1 MRDIGFFLL
10 RNGYII
16 NQILF
21 NNKIMYLG
29 FTGKK
34 TGLLPRL
41 ITILDGFGKGFYLA
55 LDVIATAILGISA
68 AWTTSKGLE
77 QYEIYFEIS
86 LFALVE
92 LFKTPI
98 TYVFISLVIYIISK
112 GYQWLDNQQLLVAN
126 KDLGTE
132 NYEIKNRLK
141 STSEDVDEFKSKIK
155 FLYKELI
162 RTWLKSSLKALNLF
176 EPCCRVTLY
185 YFKKNYFYYVG
196 RYSVD
201 PENSRENTLR
211 FELNGGVISQAW
223 RKQVHKDVVCP
234 EYNEGDPEPYF
245 SYVMQTYSFSEQ
257 KVSSLGMKSCQYYAR
272 RIDDTSEPIGVIVFE
287 SSSKNKFTERQIK
300 RIESYCAEH
309 ESNLVSYIRY
319 IRENDHA
326 SSTSIREEGIAE
338 MEFLRDFQRDK
349 DAKN

>member
-1 MRDIGFFLL
+1 
-10 RNGYII
+10 
-16 NQILF
+16 
-21 NNKIMYLG
+21 MYLG

-34 TGLLPRL
+34 TGFLAKV
-41 ITILDGFGKGFYLA
+41 IAILEGFSKGFYLA
-55 LDVIATAILGISA
+55 LDVVATALLGISA

-77 QYEIYFEIS
+77 QYEIYFEFT
-86 LFALVE
+86 FAALIEV
-92 LFKTPI
+92 FKTPI
-98 TYVFISLVIYIISK
+98 TYVFISLMIYILSK
-112 GYQWLDNQQLLVAN
+112 GYQWLDNQKLLNDN
-126 KDLGTE
+126 KELGIS
-132 NYEIKNRLK
+132 NYEQENRLR
-141 STSEDVDEFKSKIK
+141 TASEDIDEFRAKIQ

-162 RTWLKSSLKALNLF
+162 RTWLRSSLKALNLF

-196 RYSVD
+196 RYSVN
-201 PENSRENTLR
+201 PENSKENTLR

-223 RKQVHKDVVCP
+223 RKQIHKDVICP
-234 EYNEGDPEPYF
+234 EYDENNPEPYF
-245 SYVMQTYSFSEQ
+245 SYVGETYSFTRE
-257 KVSSLGMKSCQYYAR
+257 KVESLGMKSCQYYAR

-287 SSSKNKFTERQIK
+287 SSLKNKFTERQIK

-326 SSTSIREEGIAE
+326 SSTSIKDEGIAE
-338 MEFLRDFQRDK
+338 MEFLKDFKGRG

>member
-1 MRDIGFFLL
+1 MI
-10 RNGYII
+10 
-16 NQILF
+16 F

-34 TGLLPRL
+34 IGLLPRL
-41 ITILDGFGKGFYLA
+41 IAILDGFGKGFYLA

-77 QYEIYFEIS
+77 QYEIYFELS
-86 LFALVE
+86 LSALLE

-98 TYVFISLVIYIISK
+98 TYVFISMVIYIISK
-112 GYQWLDNQQLLVAN
+112 GYQWLDNQKLLSHN
-126 KDLGTE
+126 DNLGVS
-132 NYEIKNRLK
+132 NYELESRLK
-141 STSEDVDEFKSKIK
+141 NAFEDINEFRSKIK
-155 FLYKELI
+155 SLYRELI
-162 RTWLKSSLKALNLF
+162 RTWLRSSLKALNLF
-176 EPCCRVTLY
+176 EPSCRVTLY

-196 RYSVD
+196 RYSVN

-223 RKQVHKDVVCP
+223 RKQIHKDVVCP
-234 EYNEGDPEPYF
+234 EYDENNSEPYF
-245 SYVMQTYSFSEQ
+245 SYVMQTYNFSQE
-257 KVSSLGMKSCQYYAR
+257 KVQSLGMKSCQYYAR

-287 SSSKNKFTERQIK
+287 SSFKNKFTERQIK

-338 MEFLRDFQRDK
+338 MEFLREFQGGK